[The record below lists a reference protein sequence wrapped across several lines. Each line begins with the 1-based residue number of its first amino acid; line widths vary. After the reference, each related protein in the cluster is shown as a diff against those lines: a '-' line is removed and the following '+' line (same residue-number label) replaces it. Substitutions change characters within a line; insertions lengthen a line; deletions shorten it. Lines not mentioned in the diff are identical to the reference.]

1 LKEEYL
7 LSGYLEPTNDA
18 YALAKIA
25 GIKLCESYYRQYGCN
40 FISAMPTNLYGP
52 NDNYDLETSHVLPAL
67 IKKFHEAKINDI
79 QEVVVWGSGKPKRE
93 FLHVDDAANACFF
106 LMNNYDEELF
116 INIGYGSDVTIA
128 ELADIIKKIVGYKG
142 EIVYDKT
149 KPDGTP
155 QKFMDSSRINKLGW
169 KPEIKLEDGIAY
181 TYQEFLLEMK
191 EAIIKN

>member
-1 LKEEYL
+1 
-7 LSGYLEPTNDA
+7 
-18 YALAKIA
+18 
-25 GIKLCESYYRQYGCN
+25 
-40 FISAMPTNLYGP
+40 
-52 NDNYDLETSHVLPAL
+52 
-67 IKKFHEAKINDI
+67 
-79 QEVVVWGSGKPKRE
+79 
-93 FLHVDDAANACFF
+93 
-106 LMNNYDEELF
+106 
-116 INIGYGSDVTIA
+116 
-128 ELADIIKKIVGYKG
+128 LADIIKKIVGYKG